1 MKKFL
6 IFISIALIFT
16 ASAAFFLGSSD
27 DTASFEP
34 TLPRDNERLID
45 SPAMIR
51 ANFTALKAM
60 IDQIYIDYSSTTEV
74 ALKADKSYVDANFSP
89 TGEVAL
95 KAYSADVYTTDE
107 IDLKFLNH
115 YTKAEIDLKFNG
127 YYTTGEVDAKLLLKL
142 DASEIA
148 SYYNKTD
155 IDQLLLDK
163 ASTAAVALKADKIYV
178 DETDEILFAA
188 ISQKADKSYVDANF
202 SPTAEVALKANK
214 ADSYTTGEINL
225 MLDDKADTGSVSTVS
240 GYLAAHTAEV
250 SAHGRKSPVG
260 QIANRLE
267 VTDGAGGWMLTSVA
281 AAGGGVTNAIDL
293 NVDASQFS
301 RILNNSAVFAQTALD
316 QIDENAATTAEVAAK
331 ATPAQVS
338 QEVLIHNENTT
349 NIHGIADTGNLATK
363 AMTSEEVAV
372 HNEDTN
378 AHLAKF
384 AAIPLATAIEDTATF
399 ISSNVFEFSDD
410 YDTIAVV
417 LYRNG
422 IMQPRRLFTTAD
434 VASKTRV
441 TFISAVNDSDEI
453 ILISNK

>member
-6 IFISIALIFT
+6 IFISVALIFT

-27 DTASFEP
+27 DTAAFEP

-95 KAYSADVYTTDE
+95 KAYSADVYTTGE

-115 YTKAEIDLKFNG
+115 YTKAEIDLKFTG

-163 ASTAAVALKADKIYV
+163 ASTAAVALKADK
-178 DETDEILFAA
+178 
-188 ISQKADKSYVDANF
+188 SYVDTNF
-202 SPTAEVALKANK
+202 STTDEVALKANA
-214 ADSYTTGEINL
+214 ADVYDTDEINL
-225 MLDDKADTGSVSTVS
+225 MLDDKADTSSVSAVA
-240 GYLAAHTAEV
+240 GNLAAHTAEV

-301 RILNNSAVFAQTALD
+301 RILNSSAVFAQMALD
-316 QIDENAATTAEVAAK
+316 QIDQNAATTGEVAMK
-331 ATPAQVS
+331 ANAADVYTKEAADA
-338 QEVLIHNENTT
+338 TT
-349 NIHGIADTGNLATK
+349 EAYIASKNYATK
-363 AMTSEEVAV
+363 AQVSEEVAV
-372 HNEDTN
+372 HNEDSN

-399 ISSNVFEFSDD
+399 ISSNVFEFSMD
-410 YDTIAVV
+410 YDTTAVIIF
-417 LYRNG
+417 RNG
-422 IMQPRRLFTTAD
+422 VMQPRRLFNTAD
-434 VASKTRV
+434 VSSKTRV
-441 TFISAVNDSDEI
+441 TFISVVNDSDEI

>member
-1 MKKFL
+1 MKKRLL
-6 IFISIALIFT
+6 IYLLISILFLCCPLP
-16 ASAAFFLGSSD
+16 ASADFDGAR
-27 DTASFEP
+27 
-34 TLPRDNERLID
+34 PRDNDLLIE
-45 SPAMIR
+45 SPALIR
-51 ANFTALKAM
+51 ANFNALKSM
-60 IDQIYIDYSSTTEV
+60 IDQIYIDYAGTDAV
-74 ALKADKSYVDANFSP
+74 ALKADKSYVDTNFST

-95 KAYSADVYTTDE
+95 KANSADVYTTGE

-115 YTKAEIDLKFNG
+115 YTTAEIDLKLTY

-163 ASTAAVALKADKIYV
+163 ASTAAVALKADK
-178 DETDEILFAA
+178 
-188 ISQKADKSYVDANF
+188 SYVDTNF
-202 SPTAEVALKANK
+202 STTGEVALKANA
-214 ADSYTTGEINL
+214 ADVYTTDEINL
-225 MLDDKADTGSVSTVS
+225 MLDDKADTSSVAAVA
-240 GYLAAHTAEV
+240 GNLASHTSEV

-267 VTDGAGGWMLTSVA
+267 VTDGNGGWMLTSVA

-301 RILNNSAVFAQTALD
+301 RVLNSTAVFAQLALD
-316 QIDENAATTAEVAAK
+316 HIEQNAATTGEVAMK
-331 ATPAQVS
+331 ANSADVYTKEAADA
-338 QEVLIHNENTT
+338 TT
-349 NIHGIADTGNLATK
+349 EAYIASKNYATK
-363 AMTSEEVAV
+363 AQVSEEVAV
-372 HNEDTN
+372 HNEDSN

-399 ISSNVFEFSDD
+399 ISSNVFEFSTD
-410 YDTIAVV
+410 YDTTAVCI
-417 LYRNG
+417 YRNG
-422 IMQPRRLFTTAD
+422 VYQPRRLFTTAD
-434 VASKTRV
+434 VSSKTRL